1 MLLTGRNL
9 LTVLFDIFI
18 GRQLLLALWSGLPL
32 IFVHWKNYFI
42 VEREKETLNEDF
54 LSVILFLFTAFQ
66 SANAGGIPGALAGIL
81 STLNLEIQG
90 KVIRVL
96 DGDTIE
102 IKTLPA
108 KIVVYEVPIRVRL
121 INIDAPEKKQ
131 PFGRWSTSQLK
142 TLVAGKQVTVSYSHK
157 DRYGRIIGHVFTTNG
172 TDASRFMVQSGAAWV
187 YERYNVDE
195 SLPALQREAQEQKR
209 GLWADANPVPPW
221 EWRYKHN

>member
-1 MLLTGRNL
+1 MR
-9 LTVLFDIFI
+9 I
-18 GRQLLLALWSGLPL
+18 
-32 IFVHWKNYFI
+32 
-42 VEREKETLNEDF
+42 F

-66 SANAGGIPGALAGIL
+66 SANAGGIPSALAGIL

-102 IKTLPA
+102 VLQDKKP
-108 KIVVYEVPIRVRL
+108 VRIRL
-121 INIDAPEKKQ
+121 ANIDAPEKKQ
-131 PFGRWSTSQLK
+131 AFGRWSANQLK
-142 TLVAGKQVTVSYSHK
+142 ALLAGQSVTVSYTQT

>member
-1 MLLTGRNL
+1 MKILLT
-9 LTVLFDIFI
+9 IFI
-18 GRQLLLALWSGLPL
+18 YLL
-32 IFVHWKNYFI
+32 
-42 VEREKETLNEDF
+42 
-54 LSVILFLFTAFQ
+54 TAFQ
-66 SANAGGIPGALAGIL
+66 SANAGGIPY
-81 STLNLEIQG
+81 TFRKIQG

-195 SLPALQREAQEQKR
+195 SLPALQREAQEQNAV
-209 GLWADANPVPPW
+209 LWADANPVPPW

>member
-1 MLLTGRNL
+1 MRIL
-9 LTVLFDIFI
+9 
-18 GRQLLLALWSGLPL
+18 
-32 IFVHWKNYFI
+32 
-42 VEREKETLNEDF
+42 

-81 STLNLEIQG
+81 STLNQEIQG
-90 KVIRVL
+90 KVICVL

-102 IKTLPA
+102 VLQDKKP
-108 KIVVYEVPIRVRL
+108 VRIRL
-121 INIDAPEKKQ
+121 ANIDAPEKKQ
-131 PFGRWSTSQLK
+131 AFGRWSANQLK
-142 TLVAGKQVTVSYSHK
+142 ALLAAQPVTVTYMQT

-187 YERYNVDE
+187 YERYNTDK

-221 EWRYKHN
+221 EWRHKQH

>member
-1 MLLTGRNL
+1 MR
-9 LTVLFDIFI
+9 I
-18 GRQLLLALWSGLPL
+18 
-32 IFVHWKNYFI
+32 
-42 VEREKETLNEDF
+42 F

-81 STLNLEIQG
+81 STLNQEIQG

-102 IKTLPA
+102 VLQDKKP
-108 KIVVYEVPIRVRL
+108 VRIRL
-121 INIDAPEKKQ
+121 ANIDAPEKKQ
-131 PFGRWSTSQLK
+131 AFGRWSANQLK
-142 TLVAGKQVTVSYSHK
+142 ALLAAQSVTVTYTQT
-157 DRYGRIIGHVFTTNG
+157 DRYGRIIGRVFTTNG